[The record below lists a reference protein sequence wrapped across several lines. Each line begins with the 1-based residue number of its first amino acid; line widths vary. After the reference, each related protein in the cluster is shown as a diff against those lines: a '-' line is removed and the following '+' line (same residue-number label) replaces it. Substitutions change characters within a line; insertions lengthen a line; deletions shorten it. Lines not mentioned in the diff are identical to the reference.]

1 MSIKYVTFIMRA
13 DNEGEGGIMALVS
26 LIQRAVM
33 RNSKRNKK
41 ALIAL
46 GIFGASLFY
55 GDGMITPAV
64 SVLSAVEG
72 LKIVSPSLDDYV
84 LPIALA
90 VLTMLFL
97 IQRFGTGAVGTLFGP
112 VMALWFGVLAVL
124 GAHQVIDHPSIL
136 RALSPHYAVM
146 FFYDDTGTAFLALAS
161 VVLAVTGAEALYAD
175 MGHFG
180 RSPIRRAWFLAA
192 FPALMLNY
200 LGQGSLLIHD
210 PTAVDNPFYR
220 LVPESL
226 QVPMVILATVATVI
240 ASQAVISGAFSVTR
254 QAVQLGFLP
263 RLTIRHTSEHSAGQV
278 YVPAVNWIL
287 FAAIVGLVVG
297 FRTSSHLASAYGIAV
312 TGTLAIDTLLFF
324 VVVHTVWKRSLGVAI
339 AGAAAFLVVD
349 LAFFAANLTKIV
361 HGGWFPIVIAIT
373 VFTILMTWQ
382 RGRAIVT
389 RNRMLAEGSLT
400 AFINE
405 LETRDPPIARVPG
418 CAVFLNASADT
429 TPLALRHNVMHN
441 HVLHERVVIVTVEA
455 KRVPHVARRRPHPD
469 RRSRRPARRD
479 PAGARALRVP
489 GRDRRAGGAAPRGR
503 GGGRGRGDRRRR
515 RLVLP
520 LAHHDHPDGRAGPRR
535 LAQAA
540 LRGHEPE
547 RGEPGRVLRAARGSR
562 GRARQPGRPVS
573 KTAVMDIGRLGVWAN
588 HNALGDE
595 AGTAASLAEDLGYG
609 TFWLGGSPRLPQ
621 LRPLLEATDR
631 IVVAT
636 SIVNV
641 WAYEPAELAAEYA
654 ELEREFPGRVLVG
667 IGVGHPE
674 ATSDYA
680 RPLSALRAFLDGL
693 DAAPSPLPADRR
705 VLAALAPRTLDLSA
719 ERSLGTIPYF
729 VPVAHTAAAR
739 AQLGPDALVAPELAF
754 ALDEDAERARTTAES
769 FARGYLARSNYTNTL
784 LRHGY
789 ASRTS
794 RAAARS
800 GCSTRSCP
808 TAPSR
813 PRQPSHARTSTAGAD
828 HVALQAL
835 GEGPVPRRGWTA
847 LAAALA

>member
-1 MSIKYVTFIMRA
+1 VTAPPSATPPTERPGGDQPTAGHAKAGAAALTLGALGVVFGDIGTSPLYALQQVFDGVHRIDPHPDRIYGVLSLVFWSITIIVSIKYVTFIMRA

-136 RALSPHYAVM
+136 RALSPHYAIR
-146 FFYDDTGTAFLALAS
+146 FFYHDTGTAFLALAS

-200 LGQGSLLIHD
+200 LGQGSLLIQD

-455 KRVPHVARRRPHPD
+455 KRVPHVAPSD
-469 RRSRRPARRD
+469 RIRIDDLGDPLDGILLVHARFGFQD
-479 PAGARALRVP
+479 VIDVP
-489 GRDRRAGGAAPRGR
+489 
-503 GGGRGRGDRRRR
+503 
-515 RLVLP
+515 
-520 LAHHDHPDGRAGPRR
+520 
-535 LAQAA
+535 AA
-540 LRGHEPE
+540 LRLAVEAGGEGAGIDVDDASYFLSRITITPTDAPGLAGWRKRLFVAMSRNAASPAEYFGLPE
-547 RGEPGRVLRAARGSR
+547 DRV
-562 GRARQPGRPVS
+562 V
-573 KTAVMDIGRLGVWAN
+573 
-588 HNALGDE
+588 ALG
-595 AGTAASLAEDLGYG
+595 SQVDL
-609 TFWLGGSPRLPQ
+609 
-621 LRPLLEATDR
+621 
-631 IVVAT
+631 
-636 SIVNV
+636 
-641 WAYEPAELAAEYA
+641 
-654 ELEREFPGRVLVG
+654 
-667 IGVGHPE
+667 
-674 ATSDYA
+674 
-680 RPLSALRAFLDGL
+680 
-693 DAAPSPLPADRR
+693 
-705 VLAALAPRTLDLSA
+705 
-719 ERSLGTIPYF
+719 
-729 VPVAHTAAAR
+729 
-739 AQLGPDALVAPELAF
+739 
-754 ALDEDAERARTTAES
+754 
-769 FARGYLARSNYTNTL
+769 
-784 LRHGY
+784 
-789 ASRTS
+789 
-794 RAAARS
+794 
-800 GCSTRSCP
+800 
-808 TAPSR
+808 
-813 PRQPSHARTSTAGAD
+813 
-828 HVALQAL
+828 
-835 GEGPVPRRGWTA
+835 
-847 LAAALA
+847 